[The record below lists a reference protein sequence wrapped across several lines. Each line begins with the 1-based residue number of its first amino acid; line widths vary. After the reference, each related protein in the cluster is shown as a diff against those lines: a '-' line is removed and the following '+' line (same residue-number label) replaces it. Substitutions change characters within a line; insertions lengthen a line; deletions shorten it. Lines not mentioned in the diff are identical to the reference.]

1 MTEIKKKQL
10 SWDKEAALQTAKR
23 QAEKTGCDVLVR
35 FLEAVFEESVLDTY
49 HVNTSHY
56 DVRVFRSIANAAPNG
71 PARIEIK
78 LAEHAMIEVGV
89 LYWHSL
95 GELSGFIWESKWI
108 DDPDRAREHLSK
120 CLAALDLLSEK
131 DIDPDLLVLPN
142 VRGHSRE
149 E

>member
-10 SWDKEAALQTAKR
+10 AWDKASALQTAKR

-35 FLEAVFEESVLDTY
+35 FLEPVFAESMLETY

-56 DVRVFRSIANAAPNG
+56 DVRVFRSVADAARNG

-78 LAEHAMIEVGV
+78 LAEHAKVEVGIR
-89 LYWHSL
+89 YGCST
-95 GELSGFIWESKWI
+95 GELSGFIWKARWI
-108 DDPDRAREHLSK
+108 DDLDRAREHFSK

-131 DIDPDLLVLPN
+131 DIDLDLLALPN